1 MHEPVISQEIIKKT
15 RPRSIL
21 IAVLLQVI
29 QGLGLLGAGVYQ
41 LLKHGWALSETVW
54 GWRFIPFPL
63 FESLSSGVILTVL
76 GLFTLI
82 VALTFL
88 ALKEWAWLAA
98 MTMQGLGLLFGLIGY
113 VLHRPNYIGMALG
126 ILIVLYLNNREVLE
140 TFRLQ
145 RGR

>member
-1 MHEPVISQEIIKKT
+1 MHEPRISQKIRVP

-21 IAVLLQVI
+21 IAMLLQVL

-41 LLKHGWALSETVW
+41 LIRHGWALSETAW

-82 VALTFL
+82 VAFTFL

-113 VLHRPNYIGMALG
+113 VRHRPNYIGMALG
-126 ILIVLYLNNREVLE
+126 IIIVLYLNNRDVQEI
-140 TFRLQ
+140 FRLRRSQ
-145 RGR
+145 

>member
-1 MHEPVISQEIIKKT
+1 MHEPGNSHKIIRKS

-29 QGLGLLGAGVYQ
+29 QGLGLLGAGIYQ
-41 LLKHGWALSETVW
+41 LLKHGWALSETAW

-76 GLFTLI
+76 GSFTLI
-82 VALTFL
+82 VALIFL

-113 VLHRPNYIGMALG
+113 LRYKPNYIGMAMG
-126 ILIVLYLNNREVLE
+126 IVIVLYLNNREVQE
-140 TFRLQ
+140 TFRLR
-145 RGR
+145 RGQ